1 MLVENSIVVANF
13 VKGLFVPMGAL
24 TVAAVIAAI
33 IVFSLGM
40 DYNGNKKVLWWEV
53 PIAAFLM
60 FSLWFFSTFT
70 LR

>member
-13 VKGLFVPMGAL
+13 IRGLFIPLGVL
-24 TVAAVIAAI
+24 TFVAVIAAI
-33 IVFSLGM
+33 VVLILGA
-40 DYNGNKKVLWWEV
+40 DYDGNKKVLWWEL

>member
-13 VKGLFVPMGAL
+13 IRGLFVPLGAL
-24 TVAAVIAAI
+24 TVAAIIAAI
-33 IVFSLGM
+33 TVLILGI
-40 DYNGNKKVLWWEV
+40 DYDGNKKILWWEL